1 MKIINATNI
10 LMCISY
16 SKFIQIEEHNECPLP
31 GVVSFS
37 CPEVLGEN
45 GSSKI
50 LKLINLVPY

>member
-1 MKIINATNI
+1 
-10 LMCISY
+10 MCILY
-16 SKFIQIEEHNECPLP
+16 FKFIQIEQHIMSLCPLP